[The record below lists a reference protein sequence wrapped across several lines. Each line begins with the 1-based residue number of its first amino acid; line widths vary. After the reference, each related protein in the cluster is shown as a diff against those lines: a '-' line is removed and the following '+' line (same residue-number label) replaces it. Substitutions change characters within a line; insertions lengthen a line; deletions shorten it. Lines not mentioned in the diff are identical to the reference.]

1 LPNWRRPVL
10 RMGLRASSPT
20 AARELALLRG
30 MQFDA
35 AAIQRLHK
43 ERLAALLGHAWST
56 TEYYRQVLSEAGAVR
71 NGVVDLARFQD
82 IPFLTRDI
90 IRDQFDR
97 LTSRS
102 LPEGRRSYRNAT
114 GGSTGQPA
122 QFLQDN
128 VYWDVNVATK
138 LFHFE

>member
-1 LPNWRRPVL
+1 
-10 RMGLRASSPT
+10 
-20 AARELALLRG
+20 

-43 ERLAALLGHAWST
+43 QRLTALLGHAWST
-56 TEYYRQVLSEAGAVR
+56 TEYYRQVLSDAGAVR

-90 IRDQFDR
+90 VREQFSR

-102 LPEGRRSYRNAT
+102 LPEGRRPIAMPPAARPGSRPSSCRTMFT
-114 GGSTGQPA
+114 GT
-122 QFLQDN
+122 
-128 VYWDVNVATK
+128 
-138 LFHFE
+138 